1 MTNRKY
7 ELKKRAER
15 QEETRERIVEAA
27 IHLHETVGAQGATI
41 SAIAQQAG
49 VERLTVYRHFP
60 DERSLVSACTS
71 HYFARH
77 PSPDTEQWRA
87 IVEPAVCLRT
97 ALAEIYAYYRQTEA
111 MMDSIYRNLAFVPV
125 LQELLE
131 PFFAKWIAVTDMLV
145 EKFAVDHDQRILLRS
160 AVALAIH
167 FLAWRTLIREQG
179 LEDAQAV
186 EVMVNMIVCLC

>member
-15 QEETRERIVEAA
+15 QAETRQRILEAA
-27 IHLHETVGAQGATI
+27 IHLHETVGAHGATI

-71 HYFARH
+71 HYFAQH
-77 PSPDTEQWRA
+77 PPPDTEQWRK
-87 IVEPAVCLRT
+87 IVEAELCLRT
-97 ALAEIYAYYRQTEA
+97 ALAEIYIYYRQTEA
-111 MMDSIYRNLAFVPV
+111 MMDSIYRNVAVVPL

-131 PFFAKWIAVTDMLV
+131 PFFMKWDAVTDMLV
-145 EKFAVDHDQRILLRS
+145 GKFTADKDQSTLLRP
-160 AVALAIH
+160 VIALAIH
-167 FLAWRTLIREQG
+167 FQTWRTLIHEQG
-179 LEDAQAV
+179 LEDDQAV
-186 EVMVNMIVCLC
+186 EVMVKMIGCLF